1 MPSVE
6 SVKERDKLKDK
17 QTGDFLRIKLK
28 EKKKI
33 KKTTSGNEKQ
43 KLFTDNAI
51 IFRRVDF

>member
-6 SVKERDKLKDK
+6 SVKERDKLKEK

-28 EKKKI
+28 EKKKM

-43 KLFTDNAI
+43 NLFTDNAI
-51 IFRRVDF
+51 SY